1 MKNFLLRPAD
11 DLSFSPSHSSIGGS
25 IHSTFLRSL
34 LFNRHGEASRRP
46 NSSSHGNNYRG
57 CFRSQPHFSS
67 EKLKN
72 YEKRVER
79 LSSYSLVN
87 VNLPFQ
93 SPFSSKPV
101 FCKQKIAQK
110 AQHVRNTSK
119 LPFATRPLPKIHSLK
134 FRHVPCSM

>member
-1 MKNFLLRPAD
+1 MLRPAD
-11 DLSFSPSHSSIGGS
+11 DLSFSQSHSSIGGS
-25 IHSTFLRSL
+25 IHSTFSVLRSL

-46 NSSSHGNNYRG
+46 NSSSHGNNYRER
-57 CFRSQPHFSS
+57 FRSQPHFSS

-134 FRHVPCSM
+134 FRLVPTSM